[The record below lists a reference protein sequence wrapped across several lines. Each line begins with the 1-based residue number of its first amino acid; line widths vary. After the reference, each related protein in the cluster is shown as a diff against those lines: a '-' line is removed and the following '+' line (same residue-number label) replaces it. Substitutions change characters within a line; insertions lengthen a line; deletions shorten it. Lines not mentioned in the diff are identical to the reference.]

1 MASRRPVAGEQLAQ
15 VDNPDP
21 FAPPV
26 WRSPVYQT
34 PHAVIWIVQLARLV
48 WRLVWFMLTHPVLD
62 AVVAGL
68 VFTWYRLGWPGLAAL
83 AGFVVAVLALLRL
96 LCPDWFTRLITQ
108 PARNR
113 WRWWFYRRRWQAA
126 MTLAGLAPAY
136 RSRVMLPVLGLRR
149 ESG

>member
-1 MASRRPVAGEQLAQ
+1 MASRRPVAGEQVAQ

-48 WRLVWFMLTHPVLD
+48 WRVIWFVLTHPVLD

-68 VFTWYRLGWPGLAAL
+68 VFT
-83 AGFVVAVLALLRL
+83 
-96 LCPDWFTRLITQ
+96 
-108 PARNR
+108 
-113 WRWWFYRRRWQAA
+113 
-126 MTLAGLAPAY
+126 
-136 RSRVMLPVLGLRR
+136 
-149 ESG
+149 